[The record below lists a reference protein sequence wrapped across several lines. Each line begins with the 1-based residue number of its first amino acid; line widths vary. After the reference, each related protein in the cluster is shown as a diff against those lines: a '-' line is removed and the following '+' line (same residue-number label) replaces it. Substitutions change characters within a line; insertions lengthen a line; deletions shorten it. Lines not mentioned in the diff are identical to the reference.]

1 MSGRVELMIEE
12 RGEAGRVAR
21 VALDR
26 PEKLNALSR
35 GLMTEFCATFERL
48 ATDDGLRAVVLRG
61 AGERAFCGG
70 ADIGDMAVLQNAEAK
85 GYISLVHRVCDAA
98 HRCAVPVIARIDG
111 CAFGAGLELAASCD
125 FRFASDRSTFGM
137 QEVRLGIPSV
147 VEAVRLPG
155 LIGWGRTR
163 LLLLTGRVIDAQTA
177 SRWGLVEEL
186 HPAAQLDAAIE
197 RCVDELLLC
206 GPLAVRQQKRLILD
220 WQELPPG
227 ESIARSVDGFAA
239 AWGSDE
245 PRERMRHF
253 LGARHKDRPRG

>member
-163 LLLLTGRVIDAQTA
+163 LLLLTGRSIDSATA
-177 SRWGLVEEL
+177 LAWGLVEE
-186 HPAAQLDAAIE
+186 AVGADDLDAAVA
-197 RCVDELLLC
+197 RCVEEILAC
-206 GPLAVRQQKRLILD
+206 GPGAVLLQKQLILSWEQGD
-220 WQELPPG
+220 KAARIR
-227 ESIARSVDGFAA
+227 ESIDAFAA
-239 AWGSDE
+239 NAGTPE
-245 PRERMRHF
+245 PRRMMADYLEEKR
-253 LGARHKDRPRG
+253 ARKK